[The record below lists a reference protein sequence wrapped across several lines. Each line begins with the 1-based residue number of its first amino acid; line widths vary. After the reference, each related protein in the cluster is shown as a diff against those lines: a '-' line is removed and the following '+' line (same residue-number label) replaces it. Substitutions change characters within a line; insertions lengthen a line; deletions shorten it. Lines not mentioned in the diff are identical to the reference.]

1 MSIPN
6 TRENR
11 RAPRLKL
18 PAAYTLVR
26 VRMTG
31 RERYTLTGHIYDIS
45 RTGLRI
51 ELDDGL
57 PHGAQV
63 EFRAMLPGE
72 SHVSFEA
79 SARVVRMHEDSPERG
94 PVRMGLEIERLD
106 DADTI
111 KLDRYLEHH
120 GIAA

>member
-18 PAAYTLVR
+18 PAPYTLVR
-26 VRMTG
+26 VRMPG
-31 RERYTLTGHIYDIS
+31 RERYAHTGHIYDIS

-51 ELDDGL
+51 ELDNGL
-57 PHGAQV
+57 PHGAHI

-72 SHVSFEA
+72 AHVSFEA

-94 PVRMGLEIERLD
+94 PVRMGLEIERLE

-111 KLDRYLEHH
+111 KLERYLATH
-120 GIAA
+120 GVAA